1 MENINVILVIVAA
14 VAVMVAA
21 CALIFPWLKKKG
33 VNVLSTLEATSGVL
47 DATDA
52 ITDILK
58 AAFPASAVVNIVDKV
73 IDYAKVGAQK
83 AEQLYIINTISK
95 DERKEEATKFVYEA
109 LEIAGVERTAAI
121 EKIVDGAVEA
131 AVLTLGHTV
140 DTDNHGEGYGEGIAE

>member
-1 MENINVILVIVAA
+1 MENINIILVIVAA

-21 CALIFPWLKKKG
+21 CAIIFPWLKKKG
-33 VNVLSTLEATSGVL
+33 VNVPSTLEATSGVL

-58 AAFPASAVVNIVDKV
+58 AAFPTSAVVNIVDKV

-109 LEIAGVERTAAI
+109 LEIAGIERTAAI

-140 DTDNHGEGYGEGIAE
+140 DTDSHGEGYGEGIAE

>member
-1 MENINVILVIVAA
+1 MENINIILVIIAA

-21 CALIFPWLKKKG
+21 CAFIFPWLKKKDI
-33 VNVLSTLEATSGVL
+33 NVPSTLEATSGVL

-58 AAFPASAVVNIVDKV
+58 AAFPTSAVVNIVDKV

-109 LEIAGVERTAAI
+109 LEIAGIERTAAI